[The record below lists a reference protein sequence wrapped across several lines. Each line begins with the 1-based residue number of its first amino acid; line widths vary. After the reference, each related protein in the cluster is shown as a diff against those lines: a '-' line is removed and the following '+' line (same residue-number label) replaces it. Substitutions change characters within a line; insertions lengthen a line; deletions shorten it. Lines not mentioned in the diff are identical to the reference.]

1 MSYLSKKEV
10 VNNVKSRSVTKHNGE
25 NYTIYETYFGT
36 DPYSKKPIRKA
47 SMNRTS
53 LLRSIDDFF
62 RKLSTGG
69 DTAVL
74 LTAYQSMDALNAID
88 LLTKNNLD
96 ISLTECVRRVLE
108 HNSKDTTISIAL
120 GEAYA
125 NYLIFQKDK
134 SEVQQ
139 KAVKMRVGKWV
150 EIFGGDRMLSDI
162 TPQELSRDLESRVYN
177 DKDTKTKT
185 TYNNHLSYI
194 KTFLNWCVAPE
205 QGYIKE
211 NPIASMKMKVKEWKD
226 PEYLKAK
233 DAKAL
238 FAVLEKHKYDAPAD
252 LAYAILSFFCGMR
265 QDEIKRVR
273 LGEDA
278 VRISLEHRNIRVVKC
293 KGASKG
299 VKPRS
304 FTIPDT
310 AFAWMQSFDFMSAV
324 KMKNNKFRQHLLKRA
339 AEAGIEKLP
348 ENVGRHTFIT
358 MHAAAYHDQNLLT
371 SIAGNTDDVR
381 RDHYDGLTFENEG
394 KAYFEI
400 LPNYPLDE

>member
-1 MSYLSKKEV
+1 
-10 VNNVKSRSVTKHNGE
+10 
-25 NYTIYETYFGT
+25 
-36 DPYSKKPIRKA
+36 
-47 SMNRTS
+47 MNRTS

-62 RKLSTGG
+62 RKLSAGG
-69 DTAVL
+69 DTAVI
-74 LTAYQSMDALNAID
+74 LTAYQSMDALNAIS
-88 LLTKNNLD
+88 LLSKNNLD
-96 ISLTECVRRVLE
+96 ISLTESVRRVIDGIGKDMVCTTKIITAYEKYLVAQQSK
-108 HNSKDTTISIAL
+108 SKDHQRTV
-120 GEAYA
+120 
-125 NYLIFQKDK
+125 K
-134 SEVQQ
+134 S
-139 KAVKMRVGKWV
+139 RVGKWV
-150 EIFGGDRMLSDI
+150 ELFGGERLLSDV
-162 TPQELSRDLESRVYN
+162 TPQEVSKDLESRVYD
-177 DKDTKTKT
+177 DKKADTKT
-185 TYNNHLSYI
+185 TYNNHLGYI
-194 KTFLNWCVAPE
+194 RSFLNWCVAPE

-238 FAVLEKHKYDAPAD
+238 FTVLEKHKYEAPAD

-304 FTIPDT
+304 FTIPNT
-310 AFAWMQSFDFMSAV
+310 ALAWMQSFDFMSAV
-324 KMKNNKFRQHLLKRA
+324 KIKNGKFRNHLKKRA
-339 AEAGIEKLP
+339 AEAGIDKLP
-348 ENVGRHTFIT
+348 KNVGRRTFIT

-400 LPNYPLDE
+400 LPTDSPESV

>member
-10 VNNVKSRSVTKHNGE
+10 LNGIKSRIVVKHNGE
-25 NYTIYETYFGT
+25 QYTIFEAYFGT

-47 SMNRTS
+47 SVNKPS
-53 LLRSIDDFF
+53 LIKSVDEFY

-74 LTAYQSMDALNAID
+74 LTAFQSMDALNAIN
-88 LLTKNNLD
+88 LLSKHSLD
-96 ISLTECVRRVLE
+96 ISLTECVRRVIDGI
-108 HNSKDTTISIAL
+108 NKDIICTTKLIT
-120 GEAYA
+120 AYE
-125 NYLIFQKDK
+125 NYLVAQRSK
-134 SEVQQ
+134 SYEHQ
-139 KAVKMRVGKWV
+139 KAIKSRVGKWI
-150 EIFGGDRMLSDI
+150 ELFGGERLLSDV
-162 TPQELSRDLESRVYN
+162 TPQEVSKDLESRVYD
-177 DKDTKTKT
+177 DKKADTKT
-185 TYNNHLSYI
+185 TYNNHLGYI
-194 KTFLNWCVAPE
+194 RSFLNWCVAPE

-238 FAVLEKHKYDAPAD
+238 FTVLEKHKYDAPAD

-273 LGEDA
+273 LGDDA

-304 FTIPDT
+304 FTIPNT
-310 AFAWMQSFDFMSAV
+310 ALAWMQSFDFMSAV
-324 KMKNNKFRQHLLKRA
+324 KIKNEKFRNHLKKRA
-339 AEAGIEKLP
+339 AEAGIELP
-348 ENVGRHTFIT
+348 KNVGRHTFIT

-400 LPNYPLDE
+400 LPTM